1 MIKNLNKL
9 ILIFLILGLTS
20 CGYKPIFSEKNY
32 NFEINQTSFSGEKE
46 INQVI
51 ENKFNLIRN
60 NQSIKKKKYNLEIN
74 SSKLKNIIS
83 KDSKGDP
90 LKFEMIISV
99 DFKIINNGN
108 LLLNN
113 KIEKRNI
120 YNNIS
125 DLFELE
131 RSEKIII
138 ENISENI
145 SDIIFSAI
153 INLDDN

>member
-1 MIKNLNKL
+1 MIRVLNKI
-9 ILIFLILGLTS
+9 ILIFLILVLTS
-20 CGYKPIFSEKNY
+20 CGYSPIFLEKNY

-51 ENKFNLIRN
+51 EKKFNLIKN
-60 NQSIKKKKYNLEIN
+60 NQSIKKKKYDLEIN
-74 SSKLKNIIS
+74 SSKVRNTIS

-113 KIEKRNI
+113 KIEKKNI

-145 SDIIFSAI
+145 SDIIFSTI

>member
-1 MIKNLNKL
+1 MIRTIYKIIL
-9 ILIFLILGLTS
+9 ILLIQGLTS
-20 CGYKPIFSEKNY
+20 CGYNPIFSEKNY

-51 ENKFNLIRN
+51 ESKFNLIRN
-60 NQSIKKKKYNLEIN
+60 NQSIKKKKYDLEIN
-74 SSKLKNIIS
+74 SSKVRKIIS
-83 KDSKGDP
+83 KNSKGDP
-90 LKFEMIISV
+90 LKFEMNISV
-99 DFKIINNGN
+99 DFKIISNRN
-108 LLLNN
+108 LLLN
-113 KIEKRNI
+113 KEIKKKSI

-131 RSEKIII
+131 QNEKIII

-145 SDIIFSAI
+145 SDIIFSSI

>member
-60 NQSIKKKKYNLEIN
+60 NQSIKKKKYNLEMEG
-74 SSKLKNIIS
+74 L
-83 KDSKGDP
+83 DA
-90 LKFEMIISV
+90 
-99 DFKIINNGN
+99 
-108 LLLNN
+108 N
-113 KIEKRNI
+113 K
-120 YNNIS
+120 
-125 DLFELE
+125 
-131 RSEKIII
+131 
-138 ENISENI
+138 
-145 SDIIFSAI
+145 
-153 INLDDN
+153 

>member
-1 MIKNLNKL
+1 MIRTIYKIIL
-9 ILIFLILGLTS
+9 ILLIQGLTS
-20 CGYKPIFSEKNY
+20 CGYNPIFSEKNY

-51 ENKFNLIRN
+51 ESKFNLTRN
-60 NQSIKKKKYNLEIN
+60 NQSIKKKKYDLEIN
-74 SSKLKNIIS
+74 SSKVRKIIS
-83 KDSKGDP
+83 KNSKGDP
-90 LKFEMIISV
+90 LKFEMNISV
-99 DFKIINNGN
+99 DFKIISNGN
-108 LLLNN
+108 LLLN
-113 KIEKRNI
+113 KEIKKKSI

-131 RSEKIII
+131 QNEKIII

-145 SDIIFSAI
+145 SDIIFSSI